1 MFGGKF
7 GSRSLE
13 KSFHVEGRPVARP
26 VHRPNFDAAEGNRSR
41 ISAMSRIRAT
51 VSTLKRERV
60 LKMKLPTEIR
70 ALFSLKGSVAFLPMN
85 SIRQALIFSGGE
97 GAQFDGIAFLA
108 ARERFC
114 CRQRG
119 ELTCQAR

>member
-70 ALFSLKGSVAFLPMN
+70 ALFSQGVGCFPY
-85 SIRQALIFSGGE
+85 
-97 GAQFDGIAFLA
+97 D
-108 ARERFC
+108 
-114 CRQRG
+114 
-119 ELTCQAR
+119 ELNPPGFNLFWG